1 MMVHS
6 VSDEVESKDIEM
18 ASRSS
23 SHRQT
28 ENYKSVHKV
37 GLPPRRNFIGEFSE
51 TLKETFFADDPLRP
65 YKDQPRSRQLVL
77 GLQFLFPVLE
87 WGRSYN
93 LSKFKGDVI
102 AGLTIAS
109 LCIPQVLMGSSR
121 DIAIG
126 PVAVVSLL
134 LGTLLQNEVDPEN
147 NKEDYRRLAFTA
159 TFFAGKSRKFFWVP
173 AIAPLI
179 SVILSTFF
187 VYITRADK
195 HAVTDIDTS
204 GIHAFEELYRSLK
217 KREIQLF
224 LANPGPVV
232 IQKLHLAKFTE
243 LIGHEKIFLSVAEAV
258 MSCTP
263 KAREDS

>member
-109 LCIPQVLMGSSR
+109 LCIPQ
-121 DIAIG
+121 
-126 PVAVVSLL
+126 
-134 LGTLLQNEVDPEN
+134 
-147 NKEDYRRLAFTA
+147 
-159 TFFAGKSRKFFWVP
+159 KSRKFFWVP